1 MKNKK
6 LVVFD
11 MDGVLIDVS
20 KSYRETVRQTARLF
34 FKTAPESEKLPE
46 PLFPLTDLAAVK
58 QSGGLNNDWDLSC
71 LVINLLFNV
80 IEKPPVYER
89 KDPWNRYQE
98 TISQCHVTALSEF
111 LKSTPKPLSNLFQ
124 KVGTSKNSFIYGL
137 YTGDVGSGNIIK
149 QIFQEVYLGK
159 DLFEAT
165 YNLAPQ
171 FYLEEGFNHR
181 EQLLIDK
188 HILEELAAN
197 NILAIATGRPRAE
210 ADYPLDHFGIRK
222 YFAGVM
228 ALEDCLEEEA
238 RLLKTEAKKG
248 SLSKP
253 DPFMLDAIAESH
265 KDLFAECYYVGDMP
279 DDMIAA
285 KKSASGYKAV
295 GMIMSAPD
303 KRSLKKELKRAGADT
318 VIENFKQLKV
328 LVETGY
334 TAFHN
339 NVPKHGSAA

>member
-6 LVVFD
+6 LIVFD

-20 KSYRETVRQTARLF
+20 RSYRETVRQTAKLF
-34 FKTAPESEKLPE
+34 FKMAPSSEKLSE

-71 LVINLLFNV
+71 LVISLLFNV

-89 KDPWNRYQE
+89 KDPWDRYRE
-98 TISQCHVTALSEF
+98 TISQCHVGPLSEF
-111 LKSTPKPLSNLFQ
+111 LKSTPTPLSNLLRKAGKTQ
-124 KVGTSKNSFIYGL
+124 NAFIYGL

-165 YNLAPQ
+165 YRLIPQ
-171 FYLEEGFNHR
+171 FYLDEGFNQR

-188 HILEELAAN
+188 PVLEELAAN
-197 NILAIATGRPRAE
+197 HIVAIATGRPRTE
-210 ADYPLDHFGIRK
+210 ANYPLDHFGIRK
-222 YFAGVM
+222 YFASVM

-238 RLLKTEAKKG
+238 RRQKTEVKKV

-253 DPFMLDAIAESH
+253 DPFMLDAIAERH
-265 KDLFAECYYVGDMP
+265 KDLFAQSYYIGDMP

-285 KKSASGYKAV
+285 KKSAGGYKAV
-295 GMIMSAPD
+295 GMTMSAPD
-303 KRSLKKELKRAGADT
+303 KVRLKKELKRAGADT
-318 VIENFKQLKV
+318 IIENFNQLKS
-328 LVETGY
+328 LVQTD
-334 TAFHN
+334 
-339 NVPKHGSAA
+339 

>member
-6 LVVFD
+6 LIVFD

-20 KSYRETVRQTARLF
+20 RSYRETVRQTAGLF
-34 FKTAPESEKLPE
+34 FKMAPSSEKLPE
-46 PLFPLTDLAAVK
+46 PLFPLKDLAAVK
-58 QSGGLNNDWDLSC
+58 QSGGLNNDWDLSR
-71 LVINLLFNV
+71 LVISLLFNV

-89 KDPWNRYQE
+89 KDPWDRYRE
-98 TISQCHVTALSEF
+98 TISRCNVGPLAEF
-111 LKSTPKPLSNLFQ
+111 LKSTPTPLSTLLG
-124 KVGTSKNSFIYGL
+124 KVGKTQNAFINGL

-165 YNLAPQ
+165 YELTPQ
-171 FYLEEGFNHR
+171 FYLDEGFNHR

-188 HILEELAAN
+188 HILAELAAN
-197 NILAIATGRPRAE
+197 HIVAIATGRPRAE
-210 ADYPLDHFGIRK
+210 AHYPLDRFGIRK
-222 YFAGVM
+222 YFARIM

-238 RLLKTEAKKG
+238 RRQKTEAKKV

-253 DPFMLDAIAESH
+253 DPFMLDAIAEGH
-265 KDLFAECYYVGDMP
+265 KDLFTESYYIGDMP

-285 KKSASGYKAV
+285 KKSAGGYKAV

-303 KRSLKKELKRAGADT
+303 RESLKNELQRGGADII
-318 VIENFKQLKV
+318 IENFTQLKN
-328 LVETGY
+328 LAQTG
-334 TAFHN
+334 
-339 NVPKHGSAA
+339 

>member
-6 LVVFD
+6 LIVFD

-20 KSYRETVRQTARLF
+20 SSYRETIRQTARLF
-34 FKTAPESEKLPE
+34 FKMAPSSEKLPE
-46 PLFPLTDLAAVK
+46 PLFPLADLATVK

-71 LVINLLFNV
+71 LVISLLFNV

-89 KDPWNRYQE
+89 KDPWDRYRE
-98 TISQCHVTALSEF
+98 TISRCHVASLAEF
-111 LKSTPKPLSNLFQ
+111 LKSTPRPLSDLLGKAAKIRNA
-124 KVGTSKNSFIYGL
+124 FIYGL

-165 YNLAPQ
+165 YGTAPQ
-171 FYLEEGFNHR
+171 FYLDEGYNHR
-181 EQLLIDK
+181 EQLLMDK
-188 HILEELAAN
+188 HILAELAEN
-197 NILAIATGRPRAE
+197 HILAIATGRPRAE
-210 ADYPLDHFGIRK
+210 ADYPLDHFDIRK
-222 YFAGVM
+222 YFTSVM

-238 RLLKTEAKKG
+238 RLLQTESKKV

-253 DPFMLDAIAESH
+253 DPYMLDAIAESCR
-265 KDLFAECYYVGDMP
+265 DLFTGSYYIGDMP

-285 KKSASGYKAV
+285 RKSASGYKAV

-303 KRSLKKELKRAGADT
+303 QASLKKELERAGADFI
-318 VIENFKQLKV
+318 IENFEQLKN
-328 LVETGY
+328 LVQ
-334 TAFHN
+334 
-339 NVPKHGSAA
+339 SS

>member
-6 LVVFD
+6 LIVFD

-20 KSYRETVRQTARLF
+20 RSYRETVRQTARLF
-34 FKTAPESEKLPE
+34 FKMAPSSEKLPE

-71 LVINLLFNV
+71 RVISLLFNV

-89 KDPWNRYQE
+89 KDPWDRYRE
-98 TISQCHVTALSEF
+98 TISKCRVGALSEF
-111 LKSTPKPLSNLFQ
+111 LKSTPTPLSALLG
-124 KVGTSKNSFIYGL
+124 KVGKTQNAFIKGL

-165 YNLAPQ
+165 YGLAPQ
-171 FYLEEGFNHR
+171 FYLDEGFNHR

-188 HILEELAAN
+188 PILEELAAN
-197 NILAIATGRPRAE
+197 HIVAIATGRPRAE
-210 ADYPLDHFGIRK
+210 AHYPLDRFGIRK
-222 YFAGVM
+222 YFTRIM

-238 RLLKTEAKKG
+238 RRQKTEAKKV

-253 DPFMLDAIAESH
+253 DPFMLDAIAEGQ
-265 KDLFAECYYVGDMP
+265 KNLFAESYYIGDMP

-285 KKSASGYKAV
+285 KKSAGGYKAV

-303 KRSLKKELKRAGADT
+303 KERLKKALKRAGADT
-318 VIENFKQLKV
+318 IIENFNQLKGFV
-328 LVETGY
+328 QTG
-334 TAFHN
+334 
-339 NVPKHGSAA
+339 

>member
-6 LVVFD
+6 LIVFD

-20 KSYRETVRQTARLF
+20 GSYRETVRQAARLF
-34 FKTAPESEKLPE
+34 FKTAPSSDKLPE
-46 PLFPLTDLAAVK
+46 PLFPLSDLAAVK

-71 LVINLLFNV
+71 LVIGLLFNV

-89 KDPWNRYQE
+89 KDPWERYQE
-98 TISQCHVTALSEF
+98 TISQCNVTDLAKF
-111 LKSTPKPLSNLFQ
+111 LKATPAPLSALLRSAGKTQNA
-124 KVGTSKNSFIYGL
+124 FIHGL

-165 YNLAPQ
+165 YGQVPQ
-171 FYLEEGFNHR
+171 FYHDEGYNHR

-188 HILEELAAN
+188 HLLEELAAKH
-197 NILAIATGRPRAE
+197 ILAIATGRPGAE

-222 YFAGVM
+222 YFASVF

-238 RLLKTEAKKG
+238 RLLESKAKKV

-253 DPFMLDAIAESH
+253 DPFMLDAIAADQKH
-265 KDLFAECYYVGDMP
+265 PVAERFYIGDMP

-285 KKSASGYKAV
+285 KKSAAGYKAV
-295 GMIMSAPD
+295 GLILAAPE
-303 KRSLKKELKRAGADT
+303 KENLKKELLRAGADY
-318 VIENFKQLKV
+318 IIADFGQLKS
-328 LVETGY
+328 LL
-334 TAFHN
+334 N
-339 NVPKHGSAA
+339 S

>member
-1 MKNKK
+1 MEHRK
-6 LVVFD
+6 LIVFD

-20 KSYRETVRQTARLF
+20 RSYRETVRQTARLF
-34 FKTAPESEKLPE
+34 FEMAPSSEKLPE

-71 LVINLLFNV
+71 LVISLLFNV
-80 IEKPPVYER
+80 IEEPPVYEA
-89 KDPWNRYQE
+89 KDPWDRYRE
-98 TISQCHVTALSEF
+98 TISRCHVAPLAEF
-111 LKSTPKPLSNLFQ
+111 LKSTSTPLSAVLGKAGKTRNTF
-124 KVGTSKNSFIYGL
+124 VYSL

-165 YNLAPQ
+165 YGLAPQ
-171 FYLEEGFNHR
+171 FYFDDGYNLR
-181 EQLLIDK
+181 EQLLIGR
-188 HILEELAAN
+188 HILAELAEN
-197 NILAIATGRPRAE
+197 HIVAIATGRPRAE

-222 YFAGVM
+222 YFATVL

-238 RLLKTEAKKG
+238 RLLKTESKKV

-253 DPFMLDAIAESH
+253 DPFMLDAIAESYR
-265 KDLFAECYYVGDMP
+265 DLFAESYYIGDMP

-285 KKSASGYKAV
+285 KKSAGGYNAV

-303 KRSLKKELKRAGADT
+303 KASLKKELKRAGADFI
-318 VIENFKQLKV
+318 IENFEQLKD
-328 LVETGY
+328 LVK
-334 TAFHN
+334 N
-339 NVPKHGSAA
+339 S